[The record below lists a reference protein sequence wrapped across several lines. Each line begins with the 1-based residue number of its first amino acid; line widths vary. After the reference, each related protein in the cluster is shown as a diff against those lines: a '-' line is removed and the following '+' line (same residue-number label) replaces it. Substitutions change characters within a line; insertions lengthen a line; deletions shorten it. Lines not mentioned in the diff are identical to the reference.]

1 MLTKRS
7 GSAPRSISGTRMYF
21 MLALRTPVAPN
32 PVLVETFD
40 LLRKRGL
47 DIEIGIGEEL
57 VLPLDRIAVSHD
69 LYILKSHA
77 ALWLSLAEIVHMH
90 GGRLLNPFPACL
102 AVQNKIVA
110 VQLMQTAGLPT
121 PRSWVTADLAVLR
134 SLVQEQPV
142 IIKPYNGG
150 RGIGIRVVRSSSELT
165 NAPWPAEPVV
175 IQEYVPAYDEVK
187 VYVVGE
193 EVFGIRTRSRLGD
206 ARRRPCGISD
216 EVRAIALRCGRL
228 FGLGLYGLD
237 VIEGPDGP
245 LVVDL
250 NYFPSY
256 QDVPSAGAL
265 IADFIEDYALG
276 EVSAGVPGKMDGRHG
291 LTNPAE
297 LGELPT

>member
-1 MLTKRS
+1 
-7 GSAPRSISGTRMYF
+7 MYF
-21 MLALRTPVAPN
+21 MLALQTPVAPN
-32 PVLVETFD
+32 PVLVETFAI
-40 LLRKRGL
+40 LRKRGL

-57 VLPLDRIAVSHD
+57 VLPLDRIVVSHD

-77 ALWLSLAEIVHMH
+77 ALWLSLAEIIHMH

-102 AVQNKIVA
+102 AAQNKIVA
-110 VQLMQTAGLPT
+110 VQLMQAAGVPT
-121 PRSWVTADLAVLR
+121 PRSWVTADLTVLR

-150 RGIGIRVVRSSSELT
+150 RGIGIRVMRSSRELT
-165 NAPWPAEPVV
+165 DAPRPAEPVL
-175 IQEYVPAYDEVK
+175 IQEYVPPYDEVK
-187 VYVVGE
+187 VYVIGE
-193 EVFGIRTRSRLGD
+193 EAFGVRTRSRLGE

-237 VIEGPDGP
+237 VIEGADGP

-256 QDVPSAGAL
+256 QAVPGAGAR
-265 IADFIEDYALG
+265 IADFIEGYALG
-276 EVSAGVPGKMDGRHG
+276 GVCAGVPAQIGSRDG
-291 LTNPAE
+291 LVNLAE
-297 LGELPT
+297 LRELPT